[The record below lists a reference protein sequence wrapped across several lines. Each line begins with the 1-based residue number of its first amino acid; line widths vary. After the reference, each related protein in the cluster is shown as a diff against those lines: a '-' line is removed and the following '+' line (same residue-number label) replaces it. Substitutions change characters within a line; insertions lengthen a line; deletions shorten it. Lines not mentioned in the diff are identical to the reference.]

1 MFSERAKDVVR
12 GITQEIKEAGTWKA
26 ERLIASP
33 QGVEI
38 VVNGRKVLNF
48 CANNY
53 LGLSSHPEV
62 LAASK
67 RALDEY
73 GYGMSSGRFICGT
86 QDQHPQLGKKLAGFF
101 GFEDAPFF
109 RACFRA
115 KCRIFRGVVT
125 ADGR

>member
-1 MFSERAKDVVR
+1 MFSERARDVVR
-12 GITQEIKEAGTWKA
+12 GVTREIKEAGTWKE

-38 VVNGRKVLNF
+38 VVNGRRVLNF

-67 RALDEY
+67 SHGFGSLETRARGLSGERADEQ
-73 GYGMSSGRFICGT
+73 G
-86 QDQHPQLGKKLAGFF
+86 QNPAVAPLG
-101 GFEDAPFF
+101 
-109 RACFRA
+109 
-115 KCRIFRGVVT
+115 
-125 ADGR
+125 